1 MGTGINLSGTSI
13 DIERSFSFGSNY
25 VTSRRHRLTPK
36 SVSRGMTAA
45 FYSKNNK
52 INQGALAE
60 WKEGLKL
67 NKKNKQKGKRKVIVV
82 EDD

>member
-1 MGTGINLSGTSI
+1 
-13 DIERSFSFGSNY
+13 
-25 VTSRRHRLTPK
+25 
-36 SVSRGMTAA
+36 MTVA
-45 FYSKNNK
+45 FYSKKNK

-67 NKKNKQKGKRKVIVV
+67 NKKNKQKGKRKVVVV